1 VVISIIAV
9 LIALLL
15 PAVQAAREA
24 ARRSQCVN
32 NLKQLGLA
40 TANYLSANSE
50 TFPILFV
57 DNYKTP
63 PFASYDDAQNWSQH
77 ARLLPYLEA
86 GPIYNAINFSFGAR
100 WGPTTSPDDAAGG
113 LYSVIN
119 GTVITAQVSSFLCPS
134 DTNPGRANNSL
145 IAGRPTAVSNYPSN
159 LGLHRGYNGW
169 HTNGPAY
176 VISSWDSVFT
186 TPVRLSSVTDG
197 TSNTVLFSEW
207 IKGEGV
213 TPATGKDGLLM
224 IYTKPSSAPGD
235 YVDGGTSALDWQA
248 AQACQGQGTT
258 RNWSWKGEWVF
269 YGKTMHYT
277 HSQTPNRRSCTQGDF
292 GRAGDMIAASSNH
305 PGGVN
310 VVLADGSVRFIKNSV
325 NYQAW
330 YALATINMGE
340 TISSDA
346 F

>member
-1 VVISIIAV
+1 
-9 LIALLL
+9 
-15 PAVQAAREA
+15 VQAAREA
-24 ARRSQCVN
+24 ARRAQCVN

-40 TANYLSANSE
+40 TANYLSNNTE
-50 TFPILFV
+50 TFPLLFV
-57 DNYKTP
+57 DQYNSSGGHQ
-63 PFASYDDAQNWSQH
+63 AEAQNWSQH

-86 GPIYNAINFSFGAR
+86 GPIYNAINFSVGAR
-100 WGPTTSPDDAAGG
+100 WGTDIGDDAAGG
-113 LYSVIN
+113 SYSLIN
-119 GTVITAQVSSFLCPS
+119 ATVITAQVSSFLCPS
-134 DTNPGRANNSL
+134 DGNPGRANNSL
-145 IAGRPTAVSNYPSN
+145 IFGKPTAVGSYPSN

-176 VISSWDSVFT
+176 IISSWDGVFT
-186 TPVRLSSVTDG
+186 SPVRLSSVTDG

-207 IKGEGV
+207 IKGEGID
-213 TPATGKDGLLM
+213 PATAKDGLTM
-224 IYTKPSSAPGD
+224 VYTKPSSVQD
-235 YVDGGTSALDWQA
+235 YVDGGTSALDWQG

-292 GRAGDMIAASSNH
+292 GRAGDMIAASSSH

-310 VVLADGSVRFIKNSV
+310 VALADGSVRFIKNSV

-330 YALATINMGE
+330 YGLATINMGE
-340 TISSDA
+340 AISSDA